1 MSNLTCVLIQ
11 SLKLD
16 DGGKDSYS
24 KNVIKFGEKMLVRVL
39 LKEVT
44 LCRV

>member
-1 MSNLTCVLIQ
+1 MSNLTCVLIH